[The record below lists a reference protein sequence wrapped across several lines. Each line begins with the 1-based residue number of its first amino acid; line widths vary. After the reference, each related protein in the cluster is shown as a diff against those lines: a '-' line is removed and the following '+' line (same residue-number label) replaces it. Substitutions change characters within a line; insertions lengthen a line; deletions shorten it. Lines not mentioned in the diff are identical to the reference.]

1 MAASEMLQTTLNDL
15 RDVLSAGDPPLI
27 YRLLLINTFALIVF
41 VLRRMAG
48 RKPLNLNAA
57 TSVQFALIVVNCIV
71 AATGTLSPDIHFF
84 GL

>member
-1 MAASEMLQTTLNDL
+1 MLQTTLNDL
-15 RDVLSAGDPPLI
+15 RDILSAGDPPLI

-48 RKPLNLNAA
+48 RKPLNLGAA
-57 TSVQFALIVVNCIV
+57 STAQFALLVANCLV
-71 AATGTLSPDIHFF
+71 AATGTINPQIQFF

>member
-1 MAASEMLQTTLNDL
+1 MLQTTLNDL
-15 RDVLSAGDPPLI
+15 RDILSAGDPPLI

-41 VLRRMAG
+41 VLRRMSG

-57 TSVQFALIVVNCIV
+57 TTVQFALIVANCLV
-71 AATGTLSPDIHFF
+71 AATGSINPDLHQF

>member
-1 MAASEMLQTTLNDL
+1 MLQTTLNEL
-15 RDVLSAGDPPLI
+15 HNILSTGDPPLI

-57 TSVQFALIVVNCIV
+57 TTVQFALIVANCIV
-71 AATGTLSPDIHFF
+71 AATGSINPDIHLF